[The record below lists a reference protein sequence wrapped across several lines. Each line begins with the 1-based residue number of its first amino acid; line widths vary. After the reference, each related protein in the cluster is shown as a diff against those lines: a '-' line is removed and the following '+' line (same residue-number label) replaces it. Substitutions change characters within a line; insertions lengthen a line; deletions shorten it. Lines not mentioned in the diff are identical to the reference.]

1 MSARAAARLEYFGF
15 KKVYRYTPGKADW
28 LAAGLPVEGNRPN
41 RPTIRDAVRNI
52 PTCTPDERLN
62 TLQQRLD
69 EHRICAVVDDKNVVL
84 GLLDQNA
91 WTGEPEAVAKDLMS
105 LAPLT
110 FRPDRRIQDAK
121 DYLKKHQIEKTL
133 VTNSD
138 GQLIGLALRSD
149 VEELARKTDE
159 AA

>member
-1 MSARAAARLEYFGF
+1 M
-15 KKVYRYTPGKADW
+15 
-28 LAAGLPVEGNRPN
+28 
-41 RPTIRDAVRNI
+41 
-52 PTCTPDERLN
+52 
-62 TLQQRLD
+62 
-69 EHRICAVVDDKNVVL
+69 
-84 GLLDQNA
+84 
-91 WTGEPEAVAKDLMS
+91 
-105 LAPLT
+105 T